1 MTRELSDS
9 GVGWLGVTPAAWPV
23 VPARALFGER
33 KQKSSAT
40 DVHLTPSQK
49 YGVLPQAEYM
59 EITGNKVVL
68 NLSGADN
75 MRHVEAGD
83 YVSHLRSFQGGLEYS
98 GIAGKVSAA
107 YTVLK
112 PKVALEPRFFKYL
125 FKSDLYIQA
134 LQTTTDQLRDGQ
146 SIRYGQFT
154 LIPLP
159 YPDLD
164 EQRAI
169 ADYLDRETAR
179 IDALIAKNEELITL
193 LTERRAAVVT
203 RAVLRG
209 LDTAVKLQPS
219 SVEWLGDV
227 PSHWSVQRLAS
238 TVARARN
245 GVWGADPQGD
255 EDDLRC
261 VRVADFD
268 RFNQRIHDD
277 AHTMRRLTA
286 SERAG
291 RILRSGDL
299 LLEKSGGGEKSPVG
313 FVVLYDRAEPAVCS
327 NFVARVQLREHMHPA
342 FWTYVHG
349 TMYRLRLTERSL
361 KQSTGI
367 QNLDSKAYFNEF
379 VAVPPIGEQRAIAE
393 YLERTVAEID
403 TVIHAARHGVNLA
416 RERRAALISATVTG
430 KIDVGVAA

>member
-1 MTRELSDS
+1 MTRELRDS
-9 GVGWLGVTPAAWPV
+9 GVGWLGHTPAAWSV

-33 KQKSSAT
+33 KQKSSAI

-83 YVSHLRSFQGGLEYS
+83 YVSHLRSFQGGLEFA
-98 GIAGKVSAA
+98 GIPGKVSAA

-125 FKSDLYIQA
+125 FKSDLYVQA

-159 YPDLD
+159 YPELD

-169 ADYLDRETAR
+169 ADYLDRETAQ
-179 IDALIAKNEELITL
+179 IDAFIAKNEELITL
-193 LTERRAAVVT
+193 LTERRGAVIA

-209 LDTAVKLQPS
+209 LDASAELRDSGVT
-219 SVEWLGDV
+219 WLGEV
-227 PSHWSVQRLAS
+227 PSHWRVSRLSRWFEVTLGKMLDEAKFAGTVGDVLPYVRAS
-238 TVARARN
+238 NIKAERLDLSDVNSMPFTPSEQVKFSLRN
-245 GVWGADPQGD
+245 GDLVVVEGGSIGVNAPIEEDMHGWGFQKTVNRVRAIRGD
-255 EDDLRC
+255 LT
-261 VRVADFD
+261 
-268 RFNQRIHDD
+268 RFLGYQIDVIREAGVLNMITNVSTIQH
-277 AHTMRRLTA
+277 LTA
-286 SERAG
+286 EKLER
-291 RILRSGDL
+291 I
-299 LLEKSGGGEKSPVG
+299 
-313 FVVLYDRAEPAVCS
+313 VVAMPPIEEQEAIVSHIRRATSAIDRAVE
-327 NFVARVQLREHMHPA
+327 
-342 FWTYVHG
+342 T
-349 TMYRLRLTERSL
+349 
-361 KQSTGI
+361 
-367 QNLDSKAYFNEF
+367 
-379 VAVPPIGEQRAIAE
+379 AE
-393 YLERTVAEID
+393 E
-403 TVIHAARHGVNLA
+403 GVRLA
-416 RERRAALISATVTG
+416 RERRAALISAAVTG